1 MPFQKG
7 NPYTFQKGHAL
18 AKSGDTIIGKV
29 SFENVRMHKTMHSKD
44 AILAK
49 CYDCMGFYEDGTMDC
64 GCKDCPLYPWMPYK
78 EKKEIK
84 KK

>member
-7 NPYTFQKGHAL
+7 NDFAFKKGNVHGVGKAV
-18 AKSGDTIIGKV
+18 IGKV
-29 SFENVRMHKTMHSKD
+29 SFENNLAHKIMRQKE

-64 GCKDCPLYPWMPYK
+64 GCSDCPLHFWMPYRGK
-78 EKKEIK
+78 V
-84 KK
+84 